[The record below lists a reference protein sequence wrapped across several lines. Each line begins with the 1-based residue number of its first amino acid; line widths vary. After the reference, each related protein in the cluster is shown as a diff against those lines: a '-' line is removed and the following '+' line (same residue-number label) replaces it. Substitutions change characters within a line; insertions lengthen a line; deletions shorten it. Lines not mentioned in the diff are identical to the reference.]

1 MKNKRYE
8 KFGEVEGG
16 GGAEESKVY
25 NGKCANG
32 QFKKQRW
39 CGFWCKCT
47 QESALVQDAVM
58 QGNMCNKCRDVSSLF
73 VAVRHHMKV
82 LANAS
87 NADTL

>member
-1 MKNKRYE
+1 MKNSGKLR
-8 KFGEVEGG
+8 GG

-25 NGKCANG
+25 NGKFANG

-73 VAVRHHMKV
+73 MAVRHHMKV